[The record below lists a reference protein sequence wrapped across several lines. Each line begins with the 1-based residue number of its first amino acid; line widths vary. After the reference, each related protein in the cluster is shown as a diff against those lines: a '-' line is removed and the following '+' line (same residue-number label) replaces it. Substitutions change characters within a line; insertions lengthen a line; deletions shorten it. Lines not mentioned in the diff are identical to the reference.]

1 MTIAQRKRDN
11 VIVNEKTTVT
21 VGIIVVFIRVL
32 MNHGV
37 IYRIECYQ

>member
-32 MNHGV
+32 MNHGDIRSI
-37 IYRIECYQ
+37 IYYQ